1 MHPFCPLAGK
11 CEPTTNQQEN
21 HMETSDSA
29 NAPKKKKKKIN
40 ALIIVGVVLMFA
52 GGPFTAPLKYIL
64 WGIGAVL
71 AIAGFIKAR
80 KDK

>member
-1 MHPFCPLAGK
+1 
-11 CEPTTNQQEN
+11 
-21 HMETSDSA
+21 METSGST
-29 NAPKKKKKKIN
+29 NAPKKKRKIN
-40 ALIIVGVVLMFA
+40 ALMIVGVVLMFA

-64 WGIGAVL
+64 WGLGAAL